1 MLCWPG
7 CAPGGAVTFFLSRQK
22 KVTKERRPHWLRPS
36 ASLRATCGARGRGA
50 LSNSL
55 RACSAP
61 FKHRQRVRS
70 RCGCIL
76 RCTRSPRPLRSS
88 AHPEGRET
96 TTRAIAALGPGFCS
110 RLVEAGLPAMSAS
123 EEQRP
128 HRGKARSH
136 IRSSRPSAAMAR
148 GDFTS
153 PLAVSR
159 SAGRGA
165 GAAAQHAALRDLT
178 RCGCLSEVNAVNE
191 ASSAAPPHVRASQV
205 APKRSAG
212 DTASGVAFLLPTF
225 LWRDKEK

>member
-1 MLCWPG
+1 M
-7 CAPGGAVTFFLSRQK
+7 CARRRSHFLFVSAK
-22 KVTKERRPHWLRPS
+22 KSNQRKRRPHWLRPS
-36 ASLRATCGARGRGA
+36 ASLRATCGAHGRGA

-128 HRGKARSH
+128 HRGQARSH
-136 IRSSRPSAAMAR
+136 TRSSRPSAAMAR
-148 GDFTS
+148 RNLLKT
-153 PLAVSR
+153 PLAVPR

-165 GAAAQHAALRDLT
+165 GAAAQHAALRAVT

-191 ASSAAPPHVRASQV
+191 ASSAAPPHARASQV
-205 APKRSAG
+205 APERSAG

>member
-1 MLCWPG
+1 MPG
-7 CAPGGAVTFFLSRQK
+7 CAPGGAVTFFVSPK

-36 ASLRATCGARGRGA
+36 ASLRATCGAHGRGA

-153 PLAVSR
+153 PLAVPR

>member
-1 MLCWPG
+1 MPG
-7 CAPGGAVTFFLSRQK
+7 CAPGGAVTFFVSPK

-36 ASLRATCGARGRGA
+36 ASLRATCGAHGRGA

-178 RCGCLSEVNAVNE
+178 RCGCLSGVSAANK
-191 ASSAAPPHVRASQV
+191 ASSAAPPHARASQA
-205 APKRSAG
+205 APERSAG
-212 DTASGVAFLLPTF
+212 DTASGAAFLLPTF
-225 LWRDKEK
+225 L

>member
-1 MLCWPG
+1 MRCWPG
-7 CAPGGAVTFFLSRQK
+7 CAPGGAVTFFVSPK

-36 ASLRATCGARGRGA
+36 ASLRATCGAHGRGA

-128 HRGKARSH
+128 HRGQARSH
-136 IRSSRPSAAMAR
+136 TRSSRPSAAMAR

-153 PLAVSR
+153 PLAVPR

-165 GAAAQHAALRDLT
+165 GAAAQHAALRALT

-191 ASSAAPPHVRASQV
+191 ASSAAPPHARASQI
-205 APKRSAG
+205 APERSAG

>member
-1 MLCWPG
+1 M
-7 CAPGGAVTFFLSRQK
+7 CARRRSHFLFVSAK
-22 KVTKERRPHWLRPS
+22 KSNQRKRRPHWLRPS
-36 ASLRATCGARGRGA
+36 ASLRATCGAHGRGA

-110 RLVEAGLPAMSAS
+110 CLVEAGLPAMSAS

-128 HRGKARSH
+128 HRGQARSH
-136 IRSSRPSAAMAR
+136 TRSSRPSAAMAR